1 LAKVNVKTG
10 DQVVVITGKDA
21 GKKGKVIEV
30 FPATNRVIIE
40 GINVVKRHSR
50 PTRKLPQG
58 GIQEKEAPVH
68 SSNVMLLC
76 NKCHKPTR
84 VARRVLDDGSRVRA
98 CKKCKE
104 ILG

>member
-1 LAKVNVKTG
+1 MAKVNVKTG

-30 FPATNRVIIE
+30 FPSTNRVIIE

-50 PTRKLPQG
+50 PIRKLPQG
-58 GIQEKEAPVH
+58 GIQEKEAPLH

-84 VARRVLDDGSRVRA
+84 VSRRVLDDGSRVRA

>member
-1 LAKVNVKTG
+1 MAKVNVKTG

-30 FPATNRVIIE
+30 FPSTNRVIIE

-58 GIQEKEAPVH
+58 GIQEKEAPLH

-84 VARRVLDDGSRVRA
+84 VSRRVLDDGSRVRA